1 MIKVLK
7 ELSWFDQT
15 YLFCLFILVLFLPII
30 SPKTLPVVSVC
41 TEYQG
46 TNVLR
51 HLKQMKNTPWRV
63 VRTEFYGTNVLR
75 K

>member
-15 YLFCLFILVLFLPII
+15 YLFSLFILLLFLPII

-41 TEYQG
+41 TEYLG

-51 HLKQMKNTPWRV
+51 H
-63 VRTEFYGTNVLR
+63 
-75 K
+75 

>member
-41 TEYQG
+41 TGYLG

-51 HLKQMKNTPWRV
+51 H
-63 VRTEFYGTNVLR
+63 
-75 K
+75 